1 MVRVVYRS
9 PGYARVGILI
19 LLLFWAVLFG
29 YLQAYTNPPVLATI
43 LLLLPFLALAWTLS
57 LISRETIWETDDSG
71 IRKTFGRKTT
81 ASTAWKDVGELF
93 VKAGPRTTNAS
104 MLVVG
109 RDGSR
114 KMKIVAGAGLDLPG
128 LRTLYQSACAF
139 LRVHRVEGKNP
150 FGWPNT
156 LPLAGTVET
165 RSVKPNWLAHVGVAL
180 STAGITTLLGA
191 MQQGSAVTSWLGA
204 AITLAGIGMMVLAFL
219 RSKRGSLASAK
230 PPVGL

>member
-1 MVRVVYRS
+1 M
-9 PGYARVGILI
+9 
-19 LLLFWAVLFG
+19 LFWAVLFG
-29 YLQAYTNPPVLATI
+29 YLQAYTNPPLLATI

-57 LISRETIWETDDSG
+57 LISRETVWEPDDSC

-93 VKAGPRTTNAS
+93 VKAGPRATNAS

-114 KMKIVAGAGLDLPG
+114 KMEIVAGAGLDLPG
-128 LRTLYQSACAF
+128 LRILYQSACAY

-165 RSVKPNWLAHVGVAL
+165 RSVKPNWLAHVGVEGVQVRDGRSLHDDGSSNPIQGIAL
-180 STAGITTLLGA
+180 HPRLMGAIWSVSRKTAGNPRLTR
-191 MQQGSAVTSWLGA
+191 
-204 AITLAGIGMMVLAFL
+204 
-219 RSKRGSLASAK
+219 RSEE
-230 PPVGL
+230 